1 MSLSRPGPCSRS
13 DGWLRSSARSHLE
26 DRPDHLCERRPLRDR
41 APDWRAFLAE
51 DPPAAMPEALRA
63 GERTGRPLGD
73 VRFIDRLE
81 AALGRTIH
89 TRKSGPRSA
98 AKRKG

>member
-1 MSLSRPGPCSRS
+1 
-13 DGWLRSSARSHLE
+13 
-26 DRPDHLCERRPLRDR
+26 
-41 APDWRAFLAE
+41 
-51 DPPAAMPEALRA
+51 MPEALRA